1 MISARQL
8 ANSYL
13 ARLADDVIQL
23 AEDREEMIKD
33 GRLGSGSNWGA
44 RVQAG
49 ISFEALIVAR
59 TFWADMY
66 NNGR

>member
-1 MISARQL
+1 MITARQL

-13 ARLADDVIQL
+13 ARLADTIIQV
-23 AEDREEMIKD
+23 AEDREESLKD
-33 GRLGSGSNWGA
+33 GRLPVGSSWGQ
-44 RVQAG
+44 RVQRD